1 MAKGSR
7 RHKVWRKRRFPHAL
21 QRCFASRW
29 RLFLGTWM
37 RRPLLTS
44 EKSLR
49 KEPRSRRFGEWLP
62 RNLGSVTRSGNFSKW
77 PCAGEARGERTH
89 LACCFRHLAG
99 NVSQRV
105 ASRGAP
111 NIRAT
116 PHSSDVEV
124 LMAVG
129 RKQML
134 SAFPP
139 DPPPRRYPTLTRLGL
154 VQRWAVLEIP
164 AGDQLRTGAGT
175 SRWFLGGHPKTWR
188 LVRSPHVDNYDRPWQ
203 SYDRG

>member
-1 MAKGSR
+1 MALCRRSQGS
-7 RHKVWRKRRFPHAL
+7 
-21 QRCFASRW
+21 
-29 RLFLGTWM
+29 
-37 RRPLLTS
+37 
-44 EKSLR
+44 
-49 KEPRSRRFGEWLP
+49 
-62 RNLGSVTRSGNFSKW
+62 
-77 PCAGEARGERTH
+77 ARIP
-89 LACCFRHLAG
+89 ACSFRHLAG
-99 NVSQRV
+99 NLSQRV

-139 DPPPRRYPTLTRLGL
+139 DHPPRRYPTLTRLGL

-164 AGDQLRTGAGT
+164 AGDQLRTGVAAKEPVPSTRSVEVLPRRGWGDKPNVDELPA
-175 SRWFLGGHPKTWR
+175 SLRWVRVLEVFTPKELWRSESLSHPRFLGRH
-188 LVRSPHVDNYDRPWQ
+188 
-203 SYDRG
+203 